1 MEDQLGGGYGQ
12 LNIKG
17 GVGSHEGELRQQLND
32 IERECDQVVARNLN
46 HIVELEGKVRRL
58 AQVID
63 ELQGQR
69 KAPSWRIIL
78 DTKSPISEEIMS
90 TRILWDFRFLDL
102 KYSGKTNPLV
112 HIEHFNNIKV
122 MQGLTQA

>member
-1 MEDQLGGGYGQ
+1 M
-12 LNIKG
+12 
-17 GVGSHEGELRQQLND
+17 ND
-32 IERECDQVVARNLN
+32 IERECDQVVARDPNR
-46 HIVELEGKVRRL
+46 IIELEGEMRRL

-78 DTKSPISEEIMS
+78 DNKSPLSEEIMS
-90 TRILWDFRFLDL
+90 TRIPWDFRFLDL

-122 MQGLTQA
+122 MQGLTHAQRCRVFPLTLDERAQEWY